1 MLFRSGLSEEEAY
14 YIADF
19 YGMNALTIFD
29 MAKEMTAYEKLTLAE
44 SAMLRYAMQAEMTLT
59 PSDYLMRRTNHIL
72 FQRDRLDAIKHPVVD
87 AMADYYNWS
96 QDEKAEQL
104 VELNQVINASDLKD
118 LKAGAN

>member
-1 MLFRSGLSEEEAY
+1 
-14 YIADF
+14 
-19 YGMNALTIFD
+19 
-29 MAKEMTAYEKLTLAE
+29 
-44 SAMLRYAMQAEMTLT
+44 MLRYAMAGEMTLT

-87 AMADYYNWS
+87 AMAAYYDWS

-118 LKAGAN
+118 LKVGAN